1 MAGMNSYYKD
11 FFRQAVLHMIRFLPA
26 VLVAALAIGF
36 SMPAAAD
43 VDEPPL
49 YVGPAGADTG
59 DCLDAGSPCRTLDFA
74 LQRVGKNGRIR
85 VAAGNYT
92 LSNPGDVF
100 YLVSGAID
108 VRAETGATIV
118 GVPHGFAGELG
129 ALGFRVIADTK
140 GLNRETA
147 EKLDATRANLKTNS
161 FATACVGGS
170 ANGFP
175 CDGVDLVAHVADR
188 TPAARGADI
197 WGFLDL
203 NTNREYAI
211 MGYSTGTAVYDV
223 TDAEN
228 PREVGFING
237 QATTWRDIKVY
248 QSWNAAEARWN
259 AYAYVTADNALDGLV
274 IIDLTELPHRISTV
288 GYSSDFS
295 EAHNVYTTKTD
306 FSTGLALTDDAP
318 LLVIAGS
325 NLSDGRF
332 RTYSLDNPSSP
343 SFISAP
349 ATPAG
354 QPGNDRL
361 YMHDAA
367 SMLIKDSRK
376 DSQCVNAAAMP
387 YCDVLFDFNE
397 TSADIWDVTDPA
409 NPVRL
414 SRTPYG
420 NSGYTHS
427 GWGSEDQGTLF
438 VQDELDERDR
448 GLPTTLR
455 AFSIADLAN
464 PVLIDTWTGPTG
476 AIDHNGFVRGNR
488 YYMSNYAR
496 GLTILDISNPT
507 NLQVSGYFD
516 SYPST
521 DNTGFPGAWGTYPFL
536 PSGNILIS
544 DIDSGLY
551 VVADRT
557 RDTAPGLLAFRSTSF
572 GGAEDQN
579 PTLTVERTGSATGT
593 VSLVWEVIGA
603 SASGADVT
611 VDSGVLDW
619 VAGDLAP
626 KTIDPGIVNDGNPEG
641 LERLIVR
648 LSSPNATAN
657 LGNPNIANLYISDPG
672 ATSLVSFQE
681 SALAVPERGFGKAI
695 VVVERRGSA
704 VGAVSV
710 DFDITAGDA
719 SAGADYTGS
728 ASGTLNWGD
737 GDAQPRWIEYD
748 IVDDGN
754 SEGDEFIELT
764 LRNSAG
770 ASISGSDKLRIDILD
785 GTGSNAAPNAVAGA
799 SQTVNSGAS
808 VALNGGGSNDPDGDT
823 LTYSWTQTLGTA
835 VTLNN
840 AGSANASFTAPAVT
854 SDTLLRFNLEVSDP
868 DGLSDSAAV
877 SITVTANSAGSGG
890 GGGGGG
896 ALSLWLL
903 ALLLFERM
911 RLDNRLF
918 AIRSR

>member
-1 MAGMNSYYKD
+1 MSSYYKD
-11 FFRQAVLHMIRFLPA
+11 FFRQTVLHMTRFLPA
-26 VLVAALAIGF
+26 ALIAALALGY
-36 SMPAAAD
+36 SMQAAAD
-43 VDEPPL
+43 VEEPPL

-59 DCLDAGSPCRTLDFA
+59 DCLEAGAPCRTLDFA

-85 VAAGNYT
+85 VAPGNYT

-108 VRAETGATIV
+108 VRAEKGATIV
-118 GVPHGFAGELG
+118 GVPHEFAGDLG
-129 ALGFRVIADTK
+129 ARGFRVIADTK
-140 GLNRETA
+140 GLGRETA
-147 EKLDATRANLKTNS
+147 AKLVGTRANLSTNA

-170 ANGFP
+170 ADGFP
-175 CDGVDLVAHVADR
+175 CDQVDLVAHLADR
-188 TPAARGADI
+188 TPSSRGADI

-223 TDAEN
+223 SDAEN
-228 PREVGFING
+228 PREVGFVNG
-237 QATTWRDIKVY
+237 QSTTWRDIKVY
-248 QSWNAAEARWN
+248 QFWNAADARWN

-274 IIDLTELPHRISTV
+274 IIDLTELPHRISEV
-288 GYSSDFS
+288 AYNSDFS

-332 RTYSLDNPSSP
+332 RTYSLDNPRSP
-343 SFISAP
+343 SFLAAP

-354 QPGNDRL
+354 QPGGDRL

-367 SMLIKDSRK
+367 SMLIRDDRK
-376 DSQCVNAAAMP
+376 NTQCVNAAAMP

-397 TSADIWDVTDPA
+397 TSADIWDVTNPA

-427 GWGSEDQGTLF
+427 GWVSEDQSTLF

-448 GLPTTLR
+448 GLATTLR

-464 PVLIDTWTGPTG
+464 PVLIDTWSGPTG

-507 NLQVSGYFD
+507 NMQVSGYFD

-551 VVADRT
+551 IVADKT
-557 RDTAPGLLAFRSTSF
+557 RDAAPSLLAFESASF

-579 PTLTVERTGSATGT
+579 PTLTVVRTGSATGS
-593 VSLVWEVIGA
+593 VGLAWEVI
-603 SASGADVT
+603 SATGSGTDIAL
-611 VDSGVLDW
+611 DSGVLDW
-619 VAGDLAP
+619 AAGDLAP
-626 KTIDPGIVNDGNPEG
+626 KTIDLGVINDGSAEG
-641 LERLIVR
+641 LERLVVKI
-648 LSSPNATAN
+648 SSPSAAAN
-657 LGNPNIANLYISDPG
+657 LGNPNIASLYISDPG
-672 ATSLVSFQE
+672 AVSSLGFQE
-681 SALAVPERGFGKAI
+681 SSLTVSERGFGRAV
-695 VVVERRGSA
+695 VVVERSGSA
-704 VGAVSV
+704 VGAASV
-710 DFDITAGDA
+710 EFSITAGDA
-719 SAGADYTGS
+719 TAGADYTGT
-728 ASGTLNWGD
+728 ASGTLSWAD
-737 GDAQPRWIEYD
+737 GDADPKWIEYN
-748 IVDDGN
+748 IIDDG
-754 SEGDEFIELT
+754 SGESDEFIELT
-764 LRNSAG
+764 LSNNAG
-770 ASISGSDKLRIDILD
+770 ANIAGSDTLRIDILD
-785 GTGSNAAPNAVAGA
+785 GTGSNVAPNAVAGA
-799 SQTVNSGAS
+799 NQTVLSGAA

-835 VTLNN
+835 VTLQN
-840 AGSANASFTAPAVT
+840 AGSANASFTAPTVT
-854 SDTLLRFNLEVSDP
+854 SDTLLRFRLEVMDP
-868 DGLSDSAAV
+868 NGLSDSAEV
-877 SITVTANSAGSGG
+877 SVTVTTNSSGG

-896 ALSLWLL
+896 GGAISLWLL

-911 RLDNRLF
+911 RFDNRLL
-918 AIRSR
+918 AVRPR

>member
-1 MAGMNSYYKD
+1 MSSYYRD
-11 FFRQAVLHMIRFLPA
+11 FFRQTVLHMVRTLLPA
-26 VLVAALAIGF
+26 LGVALALGY
-36 SMPAAAD
+36 SAQVAAD

-49 YVGPAGADTG
+49 HVGPTGADVG
-59 DCLDAGSPCRTLDFA
+59 SCLDPASPCRTIDFA

-85 VAAGNYT
+85 VAAGDYT
-92 LSNPGDVF
+92 LTNPGDVF

-108 VRAETGATIV
+108 IRAEEGTTIV
-118 GVPHGFAGELG
+118 GVPHEFAGELG
-129 ALGFRVIADTK
+129 ARGFRVIADTK
-140 GLNRETA
+140 GLSRETA
-147 EKLDATRANLKTNS
+147 AKLAGTRANLQTNS
-161 FATACVGGS
+161 FATACAGGS
-170 ANGFP
+170 ADGFP
-175 CDGVDLVAHVADR
+175 CDSVDLVAHIADR
-188 TPAARGADI
+188 TTGAQGADI

-223 TDAEN
+223 SDAEN

-237 QATTWRDIKVY
+237 QRTTWRDIKVY
-248 QSWNAAEARWN
+248 QFWNAAAARWN
-259 AYAYVTADNALDGLV
+259 AYAYVTADNASDGLV
-274 IIDLTELPHRISTV
+274 IIDLTGLPHRISQV
-288 GYSSDFS
+288 AHNSDFL

-332 RTYSLDNPSSP
+332 RTYSLDNPRAP

-354 QPGNDRL
+354 QPGGDRL

-367 SMLIKDSRK
+367 SMLIRDNRK
-376 DSQCVNAAAMP
+376 DTQCVNAASSD

-397 TSADIWDVTDPA
+397 SSADIWDVTDPA

-427 GWGSEDQGTLF
+427 GWVSEDQGTLF

-496 GLTILDISNPT
+496 GLTILDISNPA
-507 NLQVSGYFD
+507 NLQVAGYFD

-536 PSGNILIS
+536 PSGNVLIS

-551 VVADRT
+551 VVADKT
-557 RDTAPGLLAFRSTSF
+557 RDAAPSLLAFESSSF
-572 GGAEDQN
+572 GGSEDQN
-579 PTLTVERTGSATGT
+579 PTLTVVRTGTAAGA
-593 VSLVWEVIGA
+593 VSVAWEVI
-603 SASGADVT
+603 SASGSGTDVT
-611 VDSGVLDW
+611 RDSGILDW
-619 VAGDLAP
+619 AAGDLAP
-626 KTIDPGIVNDGNPEG
+626 KTIDLGTVNDGNAEG
-641 LERLIVR
+641 LERLLVKI
-648 LSSPNATAN
+648 SSPNATAS
-657 LGNPNIANLYISDPG
+657 LGNPNIASLYLSDPG
-672 ATSLVSFQE
+672 AASFVGFQASSL
-681 SALAVPERGFGKAI
+681 AIPERGFGKA
-695 VVVERRGSA
+695 VAVVERGGSA

-710 DFDITAGDA
+710 DFDLTAGDA
-719 SAGADYTGS
+719 SAGADYTGTP
-728 ASGTLNWGD
+728 SGTLTWAD
-737 GDAQPRWIEYD
+737 GDAGPKWIEYD

-754 SEGDEFIELT
+754 SESDEFIELT
-764 LRNSAG
+764 LSNISG
-770 ASISGSDKLRIDILD
+770 ASLSGSDTLRIDILD

-799 SQTVNSGAS
+799 NQTVVSGAS
-808 VALNGGGSNDPDGDT
+808 VSLNGSSSNDPDGDT
-823 LTYSWTQTLGTA
+823 LTYSWTQTLGPT
-835 VTLNN
+835 VSLNN
-840 AGSANASFTAPAVT
+840 AGSASASFTAPTVS
-854 SDTLLRFNLEVSDP
+854 SDTLLRFSLEVTDP
-868 DGLSDSAAV
+868 GGQSDSADV
-877 SITVTANSAGSGG
+877 SVTVTTNSPGS

-918 AIRSR
+918 TIRTR

>member
-1 MAGMNSYYKD
+1 MSSYYTD
-11 FFRQAVLHMIRFLPA
+11 FFRQTVLHMIRFLSAA
-26 VLVAALAIGF
+26 VIAALALGYTTR
-36 SMPAAAD
+36 AAAD

-108 VRAETGATIV
+108 VRAEKGATIV
-118 GVPHGFAGELG
+118 GVPNEFAGELG
-129 ALGFRVIADTK
+129 ARGFHVIADSK
-140 GLNRETA
+140 GLNRESA
-147 EKLDATRANLKTNS
+147 EKLASTRSNLKTNS

-170 ANGFP
+170 ADGFP

-188 TPAARGADI
+188 TSTARGADI

-223 TDAEN
+223 TDAQD

-237 QATTWRDIKVY
+237 QSTTWRDIKVY
-248 QSWNAAEARWN
+248 QSWNAAEARWD

-274 IIDLTELPHRISTV
+274 IIDLTGLPHRISQV
-288 GYSSDFS
+288 NYNSDFS

-332 RTYSLDNPSSP
+332 RTYSLDNPRSP
-343 SFISAP
+343 SFVSAP

-354 QPGNDRL
+354 QPGGDRL

-367 SMLIKDSRK
+367 SILIRDSRK
-376 DSQCVNAAAMP
+376 VSQCVNAAAMP

-397 TSADIWDVTDPA
+397 SSADIWDVTNPA

-427 GWGSEDQGTLF
+427 GWVSEDQSTLF

-496 GLTILDISNPT
+496 GLTILDISNPA

-551 VVADRT
+551 VVADKT
-557 RDTAPGLLAFRSTSF
+557 RDAAPSLLAFESSSF

-579 PTLTVERTGSATGT
+579 PTLTVVRTGSATGA
-593 VSLVWEVIGA
+593 VGLAWEVI
-603 SASGADVT
+603 SATGSGADVT
-611 VDSGVLDW
+611 SDSGVLDW
-619 VAGDLAP
+619 AAGDLAP
-626 KTIDPGIVNDGNPEG
+626 KTIDLGIVNDGNAEG
-641 LERLIVR
+641 LERLIVK
-648 LSSPNATAN
+648 LSTPNATAN
-657 LGNPNIANLYISDPG
+657 LGNPNVASLYISDPG

-681 SALAVPERGFGKAI
+681 ASLAIAERGFGKAV
-695 VVVERRGSA
+695 VVVERSGSA
-704 VGAVSV
+704 MGAASV

-719 SAGADYTGS
+719 TAGADYTGS
-728 ASGTLNWGD
+728 ASGTLTWAD
-737 GDAQPRWIEYD
+737 GDAGPKWIEYD
-748 IVDDGN
+748 IVDDGS
-754 SEGDEFIELT
+754 SESDEFIELT
-764 LRNSAG
+764 LGNISG
-770 ASISGSDKLRIDILD
+770 ASVSGSNKLRIDILD
-785 GTGSNAAPNAVAGA
+785 GTGTNAAPNAVAGA
-799 SQTVNSGAS
+799 NQTVASGAS
-808 VALNGGGSNDPDGDT
+808 VALNGGGSNDPDGDA

-840 AGSANASFTAPAVT
+840 AGSANASFTAPAVS
-854 SDTLLRFNLEVSDP
+854 SDTLLRFSLQVTDPNGLTDAAEVS
-868 DGLSDSAAV
+868 V
-877 SITVTANSAGSGG
+877 TVTTNSPGS
-890 GGGGGG
+890 GGGGG